1 MPARIAVEWLTM
13 RSALLAVVLAAAAL
27 PGGSASAED
36 ATDTTASKRAETLD
50 GLVRIVGAQAG
61 IVLYCRKLY
70 TVDDAVSDGLSQTAR
85 RALEAAMGHRRA
97 ETAVAAE
104 GRRVGEEIASLG
116 ADRWCADQRDI
127 LNTDGVQVFL
137 D

>member
-1 MPARIAVEWLTM
+1 MRRALPAILF
-13 RSALLAVVLAAAAL
+13 AAASL
-27 PGGSASAED
+27 LGGSARAQD
-36 ATDTTASKRAETLD
+36 ATDTMASKRAETLD

-70 TVDDAVSDGLSQTAR
+70 TVDDAVSDGLSRTAR
-85 RALEAAMGHRRA
+85 RALETAMGGRRA
-97 ETAVAAE
+97 ATAIAAE
-104 GRRVGEEIASLG
+104 GRRVAEEIAAVG

-127 LNTDGVQVFL
+127 LNTDDVQVFL

>member
-1 MPARIAVEWLTM
+1 MRWALRAVL
-13 RSALLAVVLAAAAL
+13 LAAAAL
-27 PGGSASAED
+27 PGPSALAQD
-36 ATDTTASKRAETLD
+36 APDGAAAKRAETLD

-70 TVDDAVSDGLSQTAR
+70 TVDDTVSDGLSRTAR
-85 RALEAAMGHRRA
+85 RALEAAMGRQRA
-97 ETAVAAE
+97 EAAIAAE
-104 GRRVGEEIASLG
+104 GRRVAEEIATVG

>member
-1 MPARIAVEWLTM
+1 MRRI
-13 RSALLAVVLAAAAL
+13 LLAILLAAASLHGEPAL
-27 PGGSASAED
+27 AQD
-36 ATDTTASKRAETLD
+36 APDETATKRAETLD

-70 TVDDAVSDGLSQTAR
+70 SLDDAVSDGLSRTAH
-85 RALEAAMGHRRA
+85 RALEAALGRRRA
-97 ETAVAAE
+97 EAAIAAQGQRVA
-104 GRRVGEEIASLG
+104 EEIAAVG

>member
-1 MPARIAVEWLTM
+1 M
-13 RSALLAVVLAAAAL
+13 RRTLLAVLLAAAPW
-27 PGGSASAED
+27 PGGIVLAED
-36 ATDTTASKRAETLD
+36 APDTATSERTETLD

-70 TVDDAVSDGLSQTAR
+70 TVDDAISDGLSRTAR
-85 RALEAAMGHRRA
+85 RALEGAMGHRRA
-97 ETAVAAE
+97 ETAIAAE
-104 GRRVGEEIASLG
+104 GQRVADEIATVG

-127 LNTDGVQVFL
+127 LNTDGVRVFL